1 MRQPLR
7 SHRFM
12 LPLVLLA
19 LAFVMAPVARVAAH
33 EEGNSVIT
41 LRAPLDAADCTAT
54 PPTITVLGLTIDV
67 STATFGAGH
76 GDSGENDNNQ
86 GDDGDNGNNQD
97 DGEND
102 DDQGGGDTPPSC
114 ADLVVGQPVVITFAS
129 DAAPLIATSVTQSG
143 DGDNGGDVEIK
154 APLQAVDS
162 TLLTVTLLG
171 LTIDASTATIEGND
185 GEGDQIPTD
194 LTQAMPGEF
203 ADVLLD
209 ATKLPA
215 LVATHVEIRIDT
227 VVVLQ
232 APLDAADCAATPPTI
247 TVLGLTIDVST
258 ASIHAGGDDDG
269 EDGEGDDGDDEDGN
283 GGGCAALVPGRLV
296 RVVLASDVT
305 PLVATQVKQIGEDDE
320 GVEIRAPIQ
329 SADSSAMT
337 VTLLGLVIDVSTAGL
352 DGGAPPVDF
361 TKVVVGQIAEA
372 HLDATKLPALV
383 ATTLE
388 VTDVGSDVDVE
399 VDDPSG
405 TEIDDPTDD
414 VDVNVDIKKTVTVH
428 NGAKR
433 VKTTSIVHVHT
444 TGHGS
449 FHLSGLPA
457 GAAKIS
463 VARVQAGVTMA
474 RSRGARLKV
483 NKTQK
488 LRLRLK
494 PVHAH

>member
-1 MRQPLR
+1 
-7 SHRFM
+7 M

-19 LAFVMAPVARVAAH
+19 LAFVLAPASRVAAH

-41 LRAPLDAADCTAT
+41 LR
-54 PPTITVLGLTIDV
+54 
-67 STATFGAGH
+67 
-76 GDSGENDNNQ
+76 
-86 GDDGDNGNNQD
+86 
-97 DGEND
+97 
-102 DDQGGGDTPPSC
+102 
-114 ADLVVGQPVVITFAS
+114 
-129 DAAPLIATSVTQSG
+129 
-143 DGDNGGDVEIK
+143 
-154 APLQAVDS
+154 
-162 TLLTVTLLG
+162 
-171 LTIDASTATIEGND
+171 
-185 GEGDQIPTD
+185 
-194 LTQAMPGEF
+194 
-203 ADVLLD
+203 
-209 ATKLPA
+209 
-215 LVATHVEIRIDT
+215 
-227 VVVLQ
+227 

-258 ASIHAGGDDDG
+258 ASIHAGGDDG

-283 GGGCAALVPGRLV
+283 GGGCAALVPGALV
-296 RVVLASDVT
+296 RVVLASDAT

-329 SADSSAMT
+329 ADDSGAMT

-405 TEIDDPTDD
+405 TEIDDPTND
-414 VDVNVDIKKTVTVH
+414 VDVNVDITKTVTVH

-433 VKTTSIVHVHT
+433 VKTTSIVQVHT

-457 GAAKIS
+457 GAATIS
-463 VARVQAGVTMA
+463 VTRVQAGVTMA

-483 NKTQK
+483 NKTQN